1 VAVLPGN
8 RLPNPLCTIADFQ
21 RRATGSVR
29 MKVIVVASRKGGSGK
44 TTLAGHLA
52 VQAERSGAGPVALVD
67 ADPQGSLADW
77 WNKRVAPTP
86 VFVHTSISDLP
97 SDIDRLRDLGIK
109 LLIIDTPPA
118 INTTISDVI
127 RLSDLVVIPSRPSPH
142 DLRSVGATVELVE
155 HLGRSLIFVLNGA
168 APRAKIT
175 SEAVTILSQFG
186 MLAPVIVHQRVDFA
200 ASMID
205 GRTVMELP
213 GTSRSAEEVGELW
226 GYLSNRLAGFAR
238 QLALPTLPQ
247 VPGAGKLVVGG
258 GMGSRDIS

>member
-1 VAVLPGN
+1 
-8 RLPNPLCTIADFQ
+8 
-21 RRATGSVR
+21 

-52 VQAERSGAGPVALVD
+52 VQAELTGAGPAALVD

-77 WNKRVAPTP
+77 WNKRAAETP
-86 VFVHTSISDLP
+86 AFVHTSVPELP
-97 SDIDRLRDLGIK
+97 SDMVRLRDLGIK
-109 LLIIDTPPA
+109 LLVIDTPPA
-118 INTTISDVI
+118 LSSAIADVI

-155 HLGRSLIFVLNGA
+155 HLGRPLVFVLNGA
-168 APRAKIT
+168 APRARIT
-175 SEAVTILSQFG
+175 NEAITILSQYG

-213 GTSRSAEEVGELW
+213 GKSRSADEVSELW
-226 GYLSNRLAGFAR
+226 RYLSGRLTGFAR
-238 QLALPTLPQ
+238 PIALPTLP
-247 VPGAGKLVVGG
+247 PLPPVGRLAASSDPVRSG
-258 GMGSRDIS
+258 FS